1 MFIASF
7 TTPVNP
13 EQFTTDKNGNLPLI
27 GNVCCGEYH
36 TSIINGTVFKKQGY
50 KEGALYLCK
59 NTPALDENGT
69 RILTTNQTTGVKT
82 PAWNVEIIAPCSII
96 DLVTSEATLGAA
108 KRLVSKALS
117 GSSAPV
123 VTTEPVLQDDDDTI

>member
-7 TTPVNP
+7 TTPANP
-13 EQFTTDKNGNLPLI
+13 EQFTTDKNGNLPL
-27 GNVCCGEYH
+27 
-36 TSIINGTVFKKQGY
+36 TVFKKQGY